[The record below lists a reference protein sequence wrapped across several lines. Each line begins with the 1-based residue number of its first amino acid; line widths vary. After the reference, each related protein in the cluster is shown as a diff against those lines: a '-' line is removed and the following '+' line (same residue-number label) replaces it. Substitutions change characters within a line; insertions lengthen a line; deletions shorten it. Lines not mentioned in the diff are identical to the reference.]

1 MNCQFCNKT
10 LSSSSNLIRHK
21 KTCVTKKYQ
30 EELLLLRKE
39 FETKLEE
46 KDKQL
51 QDKDEQIAF
60 LKTLLESK
68 YTNLSKES
76 KTINNNNNNITINNI
91 TTKDMAEFLEP
102 IHFEEIKSAIQDLNY
117 KHIRKGM
124 KGIAEFLCE
133 NALSGKIITTDSS
146 RDIIAYNTT
155 QKKLIRD
162 PKASFLLNKTLQD
175 NSEILLDKITK
186 ENLWIQDNQSDDEY
200 EGEIRNIEILNS
212 IVKNVQKN
220 KNIENLEFCNIVK
233 KNGINNL
240 NKILHQNYETKQ
252 LE

>member
-1 MNCQFCNKT
+1 
-10 LSSSSNLIRHK
+10 
-21 KTCVTKKYQ
+21 
-30 EELLLLRKE
+30 LLRKE

-124 KGIAEFLCE
+124 KGIATSVEQRICKYFVSKKEHYYQRYDFHLF
-133 NALSGKIITTDSS
+133 II
-146 RDIIAYNTT
+146 
-155 QKKLIRD
+155 
-162 PKASFLLNKTLQD
+162 
-175 NSEILLDKITK
+175 
-186 ENLWIQDNQSDDEY
+186 
-200 EGEIRNIEILNS
+200 
-212 IVKNVQKN
+212 
-220 KNIENLEFCNIVK
+220 
-233 KNGINNL
+233 
-240 NKILHQNYETKQ
+240 
-252 LE
+252 